1 MTSAKYH
8 EKPNIRGRRPDSK
21 SPKTRR
27 RAVAAAALAASVAIN
42 AAPHAPAALNG
53 ASAARWQALA
63 RHVATNPPATPGT
76 PTSISLA
83 TRFAVNRDAYTQHEH
98 AAAAGAMDA
107 SGDMLNALSFVE
119 CTGFPGFPMLALLAQ
134 LPEYRTMAET
144 LADETTRKWGKVHS
158 TGSSDPDRLEKIETE
173 LERLNVRAQL
183 NEAVVW
189 EQLFG
194 RSHVYMRFK
203 GDDEQGA
210 KQDPVLRTARGIPQG
225 SFLGV
230 RTIEAYSTTPDNYNS
245 IDPTRDDFYVP
256 SSWWVLGMRV
266 NSTRM
271 HTLISRP
278 VPYMLKAAYS
288 FAGVSMSQLAMPY
301 VDNWLRTRQSVSD
314 TLKQFSISGMQIDM
328 AQALQPGGNMDLTAR
343 ADLFNTMRDNRN
355 VMLLDKETEEFFQ
368 FNTPL
373 SSLDALQAQ
382 SQEQMASVSH
392 IPLVKLLGTTP
403 TGLNASSDGEI
414 RVWYD
419 YVASYQ
425 NKNLLPIVCD
435 ILKAIQL
442 SLFGDIDPSISF
454 VFDPLYELTELEKAE
469 VRFKDAQAASLYIQ
483 DGVITPEVERE
494 RLQSDPLAGYD
505 GLLEDGDLDAIPDD
519 DIEGIT
525 AEIMKIGANGPS
537 GAPTVSA
544 APGAATGPTAAP
556 GGGTPAAAGPTPN
569 TPNDTTEEDDPDV
582 KAGAAASA
590 G

>member
-8 EKPNIRGRRPDSK
+8 EKPNIRGRRPDPK
-21 SPKTRR
+21 LPKTRR
-27 RAVAAAALAASVAIN
+27 RAVAAAALAASVAVN
-42 AAPHAPAALNG
+42 VAPHVPSTASLDTV
-53 ASAARWQALA
+53 SAARWQALA
-63 RHVATNPPATPGT
+63 RHVATLPPTAGVATA
-76 PTSISLA
+76 PTSLSLA
-83 TRFAVNRDAYTQHEH
+83 TKFQVNRDAYTRAEH
-98 AAAAGAMDA
+98 DAAAGAMDA
-107 SGDMLNALSFVE
+107 NGDALNALSFVE
-119 CTGFPGFPMLALLAQ
+119 CTGFPGFPTLALLAQ

-158 TGSSDPDRLEKIETE
+158 TGSSDPARLEAIETE

-194 RSHVYMRFK
+194 RSHVYLRFK
-203 GDDEQGA
+203 GDEASDG
-210 KQDPVLRTARGIPQG
+210 KIDPVLRTPRGIPKG

-328 AQALQPGGNMDLTAR
+328 AQMLQPGGAMDLAAR
-343 ADLFNTMRDNRN
+343 ADLFNAMRDNRN

-435 ILKAIQL
+435 ILKAVQL

-454 VFDPLYELTELEKAE
+454 VFDPLYELTELEKAD
-469 VRFKDAQAASLYIQ
+469 VRYKDAQAASLYIQ
-483 DGVITPEVERE
+483 DGVITPEVERT

-525 AEIMKIGANGPS
+525 DALMKIGTDP
-537 GAPTVSA
+537 VSA
-544 APGAATGPTAAP
+544 ASGAVAGPNGAS
-556 GGGTPAAAGPTPN
+556 GNGTPAATGPTPN
-569 TPNDTTEEDDPDV
+569 TPNETPEEDDPDV
-582 KAGAAASA
+582 EAGAAASA

>member
-8 EKPNIRGRRPDSK
+8 EKPNIRGHRSDPK
-21 SPKTRR
+21 LPKTRR
-27 RAVAAAALAASVAIN
+27 RAAAAAAALAASVAVN
-42 AAPHAPAALNG
+42 VAPHAPAGVLDSAT
-53 ASAARWQALA
+53 AARWQALA
-63 RHVATNPPATPGT
+63 RQLATLPPTSGVATT

-83 TRFAVNRDAYTQHEH
+83 TRYQVNRDSYTRAEHE
-98 AAAAGAMDA
+98 AATGAMDA
-107 SGDMLNALSFVE
+107 SGDVLNALSFVE
-119 CTGFPGFPMLALLAQ
+119 CTGFPGFPTLALLAQ

-158 TGSSDPDRLEKIETE
+158 TGSSDPARLEAIETE

-194 RSHVYMRFK
+194 RSHVYLRFK
-203 GDDEQGA
+203 GDDADGA
-210 KQDPVLRTARGIPQG
+210 KADPVLRTSRGIPKG
-225 SFLGV
+225 SLLGV

-328 AQALQPGGNMDLTAR
+328 AQALQPGGAMDLAAR
-343 ADLFNTMRDNRN
+343 ADLFNAMRDNRN

-403 TGLNASSDGEI
+403 TGLNASSEGEI

-435 ILKAIQL
+435 ILKTVQL

-454 VFDPLYELTELEKAE
+454 VFDPLYELTELEKAD
-469 VRFKDAQAASLYIQ
+469 VRLKDAQAASLYIQ
-483 DGVITPEVERE
+483 DNVITPEIERT

-525 AEIMKIGANGPS
+525 NELMKIGPAGAAAGPN
-537 GAPTVSA
+537 GAPGNGS
-544 APGAATGPTAAP
+544 
-556 GGGTPAAAGPTPN
+556 PAAAGPTPN
-569 TPNDTTEEDDPDV
+569 MPNETPEEDDPDV
-582 KAGAAASA
+582 EAGAAASA